1 RRGATQVVT
10 ARVWRCV
17 PAVCGAATR
26 HSYHRCVTVATYW
39 VRSTASTVAT
49 VTRPPGRVVAI
60 PHLPHARTVAGG
72 VLRWGTV
79 RDPQAVHSAPA
90 LW

>member
-1 RRGATQVVT
+1 PRPIHARRGATQVVT

-17 PAVCGAATR
+17 PAVCGAAT
-26 HSYHRCVTVATYW
+26 YW

-49 VTRPPGRVVAI
+49 VTRPAGRVVAI

-72 VLRWGTV
+72 VLWWGTV
-79 RDPQAVHSAPA
+79 RDPRAVHSAPA
-90 LW
+90 AW